1 MVLGSSPSLPE
12 TAAMAARMYSFDHS
26 GYERCAESG
35 IECDAGDGVPASRS
49 GMVVLLGPYVLD
61 SAAIGDET

>member
-1 MVLGSSPSLPE
+1 
-12 TAAMAARMYSFDHS
+12 MAARMYSFDHS